1 MDSVKADFTRYKIE
15 MKICK
20 PKKMTKRG
28 NWFSHDTSTID
39 FASLKANDID
49 CGEYFDKGI
58 GEPLTYN
65 REEITFNK
73 FQFSGQ
79 SFAWEEIY
87 IFRISNRSSRGWQ
100 PEMYIVMP
108 MKYKS
113 FRTSI
118 EITDIENLSGKCV
131 FLTEV
136 NAFYNEKKLNIR
148 QSLKDVKGDEV
159 RGFPLEE
166 LLENK

>member
-1 MDSVKADFTRYKIE
+1 
-15 MKICK
+15 
-20 PKKMTKRG
+20 
-28 NWFSHDTSTID
+28 
-39 FASLKANDID
+39 
-49 CGEYFDKGI
+49 
-58 GEPLTYN
+58 
-65 REEITFNK
+65 
-73 FQFSGQ
+73 
-79 SFAWEEIY
+79 
-87 IFRISNRSSRGWQ
+87 
-100 PEMYIVMP
+100 MYIVMP